1 MKTNLEFLFQVG
13 VLSEHFLLLFSRK
26 YFVLVLFLILEMLC
40 VIQAKKLLDESMEDE
55 VHRSFEFNDP
65 PLSNLTQYG
74 HYTCELSG

>member
-40 VIQAKKLLDESMEDE
+40 VI
-55 VHRSFEFNDP
+55 
-65 PLSNLTQYG
+65 
-74 HYTCELSG
+74 